1 MSGGNHPAGKRG
13 AYDAHPRHDKAAF
26 HVSKRETLLPST
38 ACACPGKPARGL
50 RGGASAAAAMQ
61 RGRALP
67 PCTAVHG
74 VAARRANAPRGAV
87 AAMSAA
93 RLRPQPP
100 SACCPPQRAGVASA
114 QPAAL
119 AALLRCAK
127 LRWPAAAARRKRST
141 WCSASGAAQVR
152 RGSCARFAPRKGRR
166 LQG

>member
-87 AAMSAA
+87 AAMAA